1 MSVKK
6 VVFKWEPYSRVTNE
20 VCKLSLLY
28 CHLLLKHAQL
38 ICWEM
43 SEISVAS
50 ESHLSALLLE
60 AVLSPSHTWQQPHSL
75 PQWRTPN
82 TPGYPHSARHMP
94 RAACSIKPGGHQP
107 AAVKV
112 ITWRTQRAQLL
123 KLICADNRVNY
134 PGEEEAR
141 GGFIAP
147 YNSLGGAW
155 SQAQEDSKM
164 NQGRFRLVI
173 RKHFFTERVTGHWTG
188 LPRAVVESPPWE
200 LFKTGCGT
208 RCPGLVDISSAGS

>member
-1 MSVKK
+1 MQ
-6 VVFKWEPYSRVTNE
+6 F
-20 VCKLSLLY
+20 
-28 CHLLLKHAQL
+28 
-38 ICWEM
+38 CWRLFCPHPTHG
-43 SEISVAS
+43 S
-50 ESHLSALLLE
+50 
-60 AVLSPSHTWQQPHSL
+60 SHT

-82 TPGYPHSARHMP
+82 TPGYPHSAGHMP

-112 ITWRTQRAQLL
+112 STWSARRAQLL
-123 KLICADNRVNY
+123 KLIICADNRVNY

-155 SQAQEDSKM
+155 SQAGVGLPSQGTAQEDSKM
-164 NQGRFRLVI
+164 YQGRFRLVI